1 MIDDFKLI
9 RQSLIEW
16 YPVKLD
22 DNMLLINGGDSA
34 IDELMEDRCHL
45 RVAGDLKAVNNL
57 IDESKTYDL
66 ILMYDA
72 YGFCLDNNISIS
84 ELLSRLLSLKGDNGR
99 LFLALENKLG
109 MKYWAGCQEEQK
121 GGVFV
126 GIEDYSTWE
135 GDIKPLSKKELE
147 EVLSGLE
154 NVTYEFYYPYPDYK
168 YPTIIYSDKCLPK
181 EGELF
186 RNMRNVDRERLV
198 IFDERR
204 AFDSV
209 IKAGLFPE
217 FSNSYLI
224 SIV

>member
-1 MIDDFKLI
+1 MEKDFKVI

-16 YPVKLD
+16 YPIKAQ
-22 DNMLLINGGDSA
+22 DNMLLINGQDSC
-34 IDELMEDRCHL
+34 IDELMDKRCNL
-45 RVAGDLKAVNNL
+45 TLSDDLKAL
-57 IDESKTYDL
+57 QSQIDKQKYDL
-66 ILMYDA
+66 ILMYDL
-72 YGFCLDNNISIS
+72 YGFCLDNGIAIKDLIDMLLQLKDS
-84 ELLSRLLSLKGDNGR
+84 EGK

-121 GGVFV
+121 GGYFI
-126 GIEDYSTWE
+126 GIEDYGIWE
-135 GDIKPLSKKELE
+135 ESIRPLSKKELE
-147 EVLSGLE
+147 QLLDNLTGCQ
-154 NVTYEFYYPYPDYK
+154 YEFYYPYPDYK

-186 RNMRNVDRERLV
+186 RNIRNIDRDRYV

-217 FSNSYLI
+217 FSNSYLVSI
-224 SIV
+224 S